1 MDALPKGPPWRCT
14 TIETDG
20 YITTHPVHL
29 IWRDALE
36 VTKHIFGNP
45 IFANDMEFDPYEIFV
60 NEEREYGEWM
70 SSSRAHDIQVY
81 SILFMFEI
89 LILTMY
95 SRTSF
100 RGVLPLCLLF
110 LHQTKLP

>member
-1 MDALPKGPPWRCT
+1 MDALPKGPRWRCT

-20 YITTHPVHL
+20 YVTAHPVHL

-60 NEEREYGEWM
+60 NREREYGEWM
-70 SSSRAHDIQVY
+70 SILHVHDIQACIIFYV
-81 SILFMFEI
+81 
-89 LILTMY
+89 
-95 SRTSF
+95 
-100 RGVLPLCLLF
+100 
-110 LHQTKLP
+110 